1 MAGKK
6 LDMGAAWSSA
16 MGLIAQ
22 NRDTVGAIVGLFY
35 FLPYLAIGLLV
46 PEAANPQGAE
56 IAPGASPDAA
66 AKAAIDQITQ
76 AYADNWP
83 VLLAVT
89 IAQFIGSLALLALL
103 GNSDSPTVGEALKR
117 GLMAAPAYFVS
128 QVLSALLISVVVG
141 VPLGVVIVVAPGL
154 GAAVAV
160 FVATLAALYLF
171 VKFSLLAPV
180 VAIGGERN
188 PITALRRS
196 WAITKGNSLRIA
208 IFMALLIVTIVII
221 TGLVSLVLGLV
232 FALFDA
238 GIAEIG
244 NAVVSAM
251 VNTVLGVILVL
262 VLAAVYQQLA
272 GPTGEQLA
280 ATFE

>member
-1 MAGKK
+1 
-6 LDMGAAWSSA
+6 

-22 NRDTVGAIVGLFY
+22 NKDTVGAIVGLFY
-35 FLPYLAIGLLV
+35 FLPYLAVGLLV
-46 PEAANPQGAE
+46 PEAANPQGPE
-56 IAPGASPDAA
+56 VAPGASPDAA
-66 AKAAIDQITQ
+66 AQAAIDQLTQ

-89 IAQFIGSLALLALL
+89 IAQFIGSLSLLALL
-103 GNSDSPTVGEALKR
+103 GNPDSPTVGEALKR
-117 GLMAAPAYFVS
+117 GLGAAPSYFVS

-141 VPLGVVIVVAPGL
+141 VPLGLVFSVAPPIA
-154 GAAVAV
+154 AAVAV
-160 FVATLAALYLF
+160 FAAVLVALYLF

-188 PITALRRS
+188 PITALKTS
-196 WAITKGNSLRIA
+196 WAITRGNSLRIA
-208 IFMALLIVTIVII
+208 IFLALLLVTVVIL

-238 GIAEIG
+238 AVADIG
-244 NAVVSAM
+244 NAVVAAI
-251 VNTVLGVILVL
+251 VNTVLGVIFVL

>member
-1 MAGKK
+1 
-6 LDMGAAWSSA
+6 MGAAWSSA
-16 MGLIAQ
+16 MSMIAQ
-22 NRDTVGAIVGLFY
+22 NKDTVSAIVGLFY
-35 FLPYLAIGLLV
+35 FLPYLAVGLLV
-46 PEAANPQGAE
+46 PEAANPQSPE
-56 IAPGASPDAA
+56 VAPGASPDAA
-66 AKAAIDQITQ
+66 AQAAFDQLMG

-103 GNSDSPTVGEALKR
+103 GNPDSPTVGEALKR
-117 GLMAAPAYFVS
+117 GLTAAPSYFVS
-128 QVLSALLISVVVG
+128 QVISALLVSVVVG
-141 VPLGVVIVVAPGL
+141 VPLGLVIAVAPGL
-154 GAAVAV
+154 AVAV
-160 FVATLAALYLF
+160 AAFLAVLASLYLF

-188 PITALRRS
+188 PITALKRS
-196 WAITKGNSLRIA
+196 WAVTKGNSLRIA
-208 IFMALLIVTIVII
+208 IFMLLLIVTILII
-221 TGLVSLVLGLV
+221 AGLVGLVLGLV

-244 NAVVSAM
+244 NAVVAAIT
-251 VNTVLGVILVL
+251 NTVLGVMFVL